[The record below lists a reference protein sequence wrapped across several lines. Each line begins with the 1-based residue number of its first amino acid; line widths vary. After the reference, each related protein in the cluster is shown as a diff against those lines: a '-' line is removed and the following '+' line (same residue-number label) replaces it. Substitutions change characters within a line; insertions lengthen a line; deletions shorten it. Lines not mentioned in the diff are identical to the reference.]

1 MKTLRLNLLAV
12 AIVVMVACLPSRA
25 TAQTCTPAPSGMV
38 SWYRMEGSAN
48 DELGA
53 NDPSATSA
61 ISFVCGEVGQGVTFG
76 AGGFIDIPD
85 SPSLQLQ
92 QITLDGWARPDG
104 PGPNDDAAGSIIIT
118 KSFDGNNVS
127 IELSWTTQS
136 GGRFQLVFFNGS
148 NTRIVSTDAF
158 PAGTFYHV
166 AGTYD
171 GATFQL
177 YVNGVPEGSF
187 SLVTTISYSS
197 IPWVIGAG
205 NPSARGLGFPRT
217 WNGVIDEAEII
228 GRALS
233 ASEVADLYAAGSAGK
248 CPSPDRK
255 SVV

>member
-1 MKTLRLNLLAV
+1 MA
-12 AIVVMVACLPSRA
+12 A
-25 TAQTCTPAPSGMV
+25 T
-38 SWYRMEGSAN
+38 RGSFPPM
-48 DELGA
+48 L
-53 NDPSATSA
+53 
-61 ISFVCGEVGQGVTFG
+61 
-76 AGGFIDIPD
+76 
-85 SPSLQLQ
+85 
-92 QITLDGWARPDG
+92 
-104 PGPNDDAAGSIIIT
+104 
-118 KSFDGNNVS
+118 
-127 IELSWTTQS
+127 
-136 GGRFQLVFFNGS
+136 

-171 GATFQL
+171 GAHFQL

-248 CPSPDRK
+248 CPSPSICTTTTTTTPPTTSSPPTTTTTPTTTSSTTTTTFPGVGDR
-255 SVV
+255 